1 MEHYDPWECSKAPSF
16 EEFLLEI
23 PTSERSQN
31 DTLTATDAVKILR
44 RVFDPVNPSETTQ
57 RPMLIGVDEISK
69 SKNDKVVMKQLGA
82 VLDKFKDVDV
92 IVSALSPAYVEN
104 LVTDSQRPVDYVVLS
119 PLLAVTFKNVTFF
132 DDSDSLLQNGWNS
145 SSSLV

>member
-1 MEHYDPWECSKAPSF
+1 M
-16 EEFLLEI
+16 
-23 PTSERSQN
+23 
-31 DTLTATDAVKILR
+31 KILR

-92 IVSALSPAYVEN
+92 IVSSLSPAYVEN
-104 LVTDSQRPVDYVVLS
+104 LVTDSQRPVDYVVLP
-119 PLLAVTFKNVTFF
+119 PLLDAKLGMKECVEWTEMITKSAYTKKEDVDVFKLNILRNAY
-132 DDSDSLLQNGWNS
+132 LLFSGHPRSIQKMLGTLKS
-145 SSSLV
+145 KRTD